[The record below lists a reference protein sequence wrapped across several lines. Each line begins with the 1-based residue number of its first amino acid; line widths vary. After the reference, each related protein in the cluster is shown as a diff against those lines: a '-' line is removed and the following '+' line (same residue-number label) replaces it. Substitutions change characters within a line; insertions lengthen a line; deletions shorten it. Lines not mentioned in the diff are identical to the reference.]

1 VRLTVS
7 AKLGKF
13 VQLRLQELLILQRDH
28 HAPLNISIIVKH
40 NCEATIFGHLFKVN
54 FYIF

>member
-40 NCEATIFGHLFKVN
+40 KF
-54 FYIF
+54 